1 MFGFSQ
7 HHEPLTSLQVTIGR
21 LQEHT
26 RDLIGLFRESSV
38 YILD

>member
-7 HHEPLTSLQVTIGR
+7 HHEPLTSLQVIGR
-21 LQEHT
+21 LKEHT
-26 RDLIGLFRESSV
+26 RDLIELFRESSV